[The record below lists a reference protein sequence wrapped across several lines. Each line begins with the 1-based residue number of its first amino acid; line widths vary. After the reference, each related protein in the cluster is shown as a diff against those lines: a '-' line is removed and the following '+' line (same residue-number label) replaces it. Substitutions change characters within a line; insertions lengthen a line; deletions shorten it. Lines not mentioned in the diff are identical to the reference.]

1 MKGRVCVCV
10 RSLLCER
17 AALHVRMEKMGA
29 VYGTAESSERER
41 EREGELYFTTFLFSD
56 SLRTLLLLLS
66 LSSVSLSSIIIF

>member
-41 EREGELYFTTFLFSD
+41 ERESC
-56 SLRTLLLLLS
+56 TLLRFCSPTHYEHYFSYS
-66 LSSVSLSSIIIF
+66 LSPLSH